1 MNQAQLR
8 PEAATAARQ
17 VAHSPHLS
25 PIPAD
30 IFDPAHYAA
39 ARRPLLEAE
48 TLPAWCYT
56 SEAFYR
62 REVEQ
67 IFLKVWNFV
76 GRADRIPNPG
86 DFFAFDFVGVP
97 VVVLRDKQGE
107 VRAFVNTCRHRGTQI
122 MSGEGNCAAL
132 RCPYHSWTYGL
143 DGRLRGAP
151 DMEET
156 VGFDKAAYG
165 LQPIRIDSWDGFLFI
180 CFDPDAADLRAYL
193 GDLPDRFACYG
204 FADMVCIRRKEYDL
218 ACNWK
223 VYVENAMES
232 YHVPTVHGLT
242 LQKQKRDINPPIE
255 AQGEYCGLYT
265 RHSGSRALLAGETG
279 FPYIPTLAGDAAEG
293 TFYPL
298 IFPSTMFALTYDCMW
313 WLEIHPRGP
322 GHMKLIVGSCFPKS
336 TVERSDFDEVL
347 AKYVRRWDLSIPED
361 NDISERQQLGLASPF
376 TGPGRFSAL
385 EPLVH
390 VIDNWVLDRVIGP
403 AR

>member
-8 PEAATAARQ
+8 PEAAASPRQ
-17 VAHSPHLS
+17 AGPSPSL
-25 PIPAD
+25 PQMPAD
-30 IFDPAHYAA
+30 IFDPAHYAPV
-39 ARRPLLEAE
+39 RRSLLEAE
-48 TLPAWCYT
+48 TLPAWCYI

-86 DFFAFDFVGVP
+86 DYVAFDFVGVP
-97 VVVLRDKQGE
+97 VVLLRDKQGE
-107 VRAFVNTCRHRGTQI
+107 VRAFVNACRHRGTQI

-151 DMEET
+151 GMEDT
-156 VGFDKAAYG
+156 VGFDKSDYG

-180 CFDPDAADLRAYL
+180 SFDPDGISLREYL
-193 GDLPDRFACYG
+193 GDLPERFACYN
-204 FADMVCIRRKEYDL
+204 FADMVCVRRKEYDL

-242 LQKQKRDINPPIE
+242 LQKQKRDINPPI
-255 AQGEYCGLYT
+255 AANGEYCGLYT
-265 RHSGSRALLAGETG
+265 RHTGSRALLAGETG
-279 FPYIPTLAGDAAEG
+279 FPYIPTLAGEAAEG

-336 TVERSDFDEVL
+336 TVERGDFDEVL

-376 TGPGRFSAL
+376 TAPGRFSAL

-390 VIDNWVLDRVIGP
+390 VIDNWVVDRVIGP